1 MHMHM
6 HMYRHRRSNANAER
20 VADAIIVA
28 CMVRN

>member
-1 MHMHM
+1 MCMHM